1 MYWPGVFAL
10 WFSFIAFSLS
20 TYFYW
25 RVSKGREDLKLYA
38 RQTYSYGSLALGLA
52 AAIFLY
58 LILNHDFR
66 LHYVFSYSDRSL
78 PLHFLVSTFWAGQEG
93 SFLLW
98 LLWGAL
104 LGVLFIRLAKHYEA
118 RGMLVYNLT
127 LLSLIALLL
136 KQSPFRF
143 LQGLPPGQAPFDG
156 QGLNPLLQNPWMTV
170 HPPVMFLGYAAA
182 AIPFALAVAALW
194 DRRYDE
200 WIKAALPW
208 TLVTVITLGAAILL
222 GGYWAYVTLGW
233 GGYWG
238 WDPVENSSLVPWLTS
253 SALVHGLL
261 LQKARNRFRKLNFF
275 LAIVSFVLV
284 VYATF
289 LTRSGVLADFS
300 VHSFVDLGI
309 TGWLVFNLLFFLLG
323 GLGFLLWRWR
333 EIPAEMG
340 EEPFFSRTIFFVLA
354 IGSLL
359 AAATVVLVGT
369 SSPLI
374 TRLFTTPSQVGSDFY
389 NRVSLPVGILLALL
403 LGIVP
408 YLHWKG
414 TTGVLKRRLLQAS
427 AIGIFGTGVA
437 IALGAK
443 GPLYLAFL
451 LVSLLAFAANLL
463 KSVEEM
469 RSRRFRAMGGYLA
482 HVGLG
487 LMLAGI
493 ITSSAY
499 SRTEQVTLPQGQPK
513 TVFGYTFTFQGIQKP
528 TPQAKDAMLVEV
540 KDPQGRVFLA
550 QPQMFINEKSQ
561 QLVAHPDV
569 LNRLT
574 HDLYISPKEYDPGR
588 PAGDAATVELAKGQ
602 TATLGPF
609 TVTFKGFEMTGSHG
623 EEEKI
628 SIGALLDF
636 GNGTEKFSLTPR
648 IFSTGKGLESDTVPV
663 PGTAGV
669 TVQLTGLN
677 ASAGRIR
684 LKASGLPSAIA
695 KRVVLQA
702 GQSFTYRGAHLTFS
716 TFDLSEF
723 DPEAGKIN
731 IGAVFKVTDPAGVER
746 EITTAVKGD
755 GSRFDAAVPGLQDVL
770 LRLGQI
776 NADEKTVEVLLLDP
790 NAPPDPGEL
799 PRFSADVSIKP
810 MIGLLWTG
818 LIVLL
823 AGGILAAFR
832 RQAEFAQ
839 VGS

>member
-10 WFSFIAFSLS
+10 WFSFIAFWLS

-38 RQTYSYGSLALGLA
+38 RQTYSYGSLAIGLS
-52 AAIFLY
+52 AAILLY

-78 PLHFLVSTFWAGQEG
+78 PFHFLVASFWAGQEG
-93 SFLLW
+93 SLLLW

-104 LGVLFIRLAKHYEA
+104 LGVFFIRLAKHYEA

-127 LLSLIALLL
+127 LLSLIAILL

-143 LQGLPPGQAPFDG
+143 LQGLPPGQVPFDG

-208 TLVTVITLGAAILL
+208 TLLTVITLGAALLL
-222 GGYWAYVTLGW
+222 GGYWAYITLGW

-253 SALVHGLL
+253 TALTHGLL

-275 LAIVSFVLV
+275 LAIVSYVLV

-323 GLGFLLWRWR
+323 GLAFLLWRWR
-333 EIPAEMG
+333 EIPVEVG

-359 AAATVVLVGT
+359 ATATVVLVGT

-374 TRLFTTPSQVGSDFY
+374 TRLFTTPSQVGADFY
-389 NRVSLPVGILLALL
+389 NRLSLPVGILLALL

-414 TTGVLKRRLLQAS
+414 TTEALKRRLLQAL

-451 LVSLLAFAANLL
+451 LVSLLAFASNLL

-499 SRTEQVTLPQGQPK
+499 SRTEKVTLTQGQPK
-513 TVFGYTFTFQGIQKP
+513 TVFGYTLTFKGIHKP
-528 TPQAKDAMLVEV
+528 TLQAKDAMLVEV
-540 KDPQGRVFLA
+540 KDPQGRVSFA
-550 QPQMFINEKSQ
+550 QPQMFINEKTQ

-569 LNRLT
+569 LSRLT
-574 HDLYISPKEYDPGR
+574 HDLYISPMEYDPGR
-588 PAGDAATVELAKGQ
+588 PAEDGATIELAKGQ

-609 TVTFKGFEMTGSHG
+609 TVTFKGFEMTGAHG
-623 EEEKI
+623 EEGRI
-628 SIGALLDF
+628 SIGALLEA
-636 GNGTEKFSLTPR
+636 GIGTEKFSLTPK
-648 IFSTGKGLESDTVPV
+648 IFSTGKGFESDTVPV
-663 PGTAGV
+663 PGTEGV
-669 TVQLTGLN
+669 TVQLTGIN

-684 LKASGLPSAIA
+684 LKASGLPSGIA
-695 KRVVLQA
+695 RRVVLQP
-702 GQSFTYRGAHLTFS
+702 GQSFTYKGAHLTFS
-716 TFDLSEF
+716 TFDLSDF
-723 DPEAGKIN
+723 DPEGGKIN
-731 IGAVFKVTDPAGVER
+731 IGAVFKVTDPAGVAR
-746 EITTAVKGD
+746 EITAAVKGD
-755 GSRFDAAVPGLQDVL
+755 GSRVDATVPGLQDVM

-790 NAPPDPGEL
+790 KAPPDPGEP

-823 AGGILAAFR
+823 AGGILATLR
-832 RQAEFAQ
+832 RQAEFA
-839 VGS
+839 